1 MNAVA
6 VIPARYASTRLPG
19 KPLLDI
25 CGKPLIQHVWETVS
39 RARGLD
45 EVVVA
50 TDDMRIAHAVQAFGG
65 KVCDFPGLPVRLR
78 QGARGRRL
86 SCR

>member
-1 MNAVA
+1 MKAVA

-45 EVVVA
+45 EVVVGHGTTRA
-50 TDDMRIAHAVQAFGG
+50 SPMPFKPLA
-65 KVCDFPGLPVRLR
+65 
-78 QGARGRRL
+78 AR
-86 SCR
+86 CV